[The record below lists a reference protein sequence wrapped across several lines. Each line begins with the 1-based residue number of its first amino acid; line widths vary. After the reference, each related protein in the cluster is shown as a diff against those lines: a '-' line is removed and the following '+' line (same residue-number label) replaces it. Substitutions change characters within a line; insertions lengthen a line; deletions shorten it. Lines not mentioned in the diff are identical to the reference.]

1 MLKRKKSFLDVK
13 LKALNGTRLSASIN
27 SSTREW
33 TYPLQLTLEELFY
46 GTNHTFHI
54 TRHLR
59 NKEKMQVEIN
69 LPIPAGCRAGAQFR
83 YAGAGNECKDGT
95 FQDIVFVIE
104 EIPHHQFKRKRNDLY
119 VDLRVPWEKR
129 MGRRSGELSFIGLDG
144 QEVHARIPKTP
155 SRMDKPIEGRTLIKE
170 AGMPIIKD
178 KEVVGRGD
186 LYVKYVNEAERLH
199 ANF

>member
-13 LKALNGTRLSASIN
+13 LKPLNEARLAASIK
-27 SSTREW
+27 SSTKEW
-33 TYPLQLTLEELFY
+33 TYPLQLTLEELFH
-46 GTNHTFHI
+46 GTNHTFHV
-54 TRHLR
+54 TRQLR
-59 NKEKMQVEIN
+59 NKEKMQVEIS

-83 YAGAGNECKDGT
+83 CAGAGNECKDGN

-129 MGRRSGELSFIGLDG
+129 MARRSGELSFTGLDG

-155 SRMDKPIEGRTLIKE
+155 SHIAKSIEGRTLIKE
-170 AGMPIIKD
+170 AGMPIVKD
-178 KEVVGRGD
+178 SEVVGRGD
-186 LYVKYVNEAERLH
+186 LYVKYVNETEKLH
-199 ANF
+199 PSF